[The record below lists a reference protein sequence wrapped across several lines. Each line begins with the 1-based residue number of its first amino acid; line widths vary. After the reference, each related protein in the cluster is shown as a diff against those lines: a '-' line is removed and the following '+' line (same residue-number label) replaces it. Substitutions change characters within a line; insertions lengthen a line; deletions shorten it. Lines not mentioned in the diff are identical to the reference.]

1 MRRTLFLLAAANYSH
16 QKTESDLLK
25 MKEVLECHVS
35 GSDNLCLAAGLV
47 LDDLG
52 VEAANEPGQVA
63 A

>member
-1 MRRTLFLLAAANYSH
+1 MRRTLFLLAAANYSR
-16 QKTESDLLK
+16 QKAESDLLK
-25 MKEVLECHVS
+25 MKEVLERHVS

-52 VEAANEPGQVA
+52 VEAANVPGQVA

>member
-1 MRRTLFLLAAANYSH
+1 
-16 QKTESDLLK
+16 

-52 VEAANEPGQVA
+52 VEAANVPGQVA